1 MLPFARQCT
10 TAEAVY
16 VDVFPEYSALVNPQ
30 PLKADEVQQSL
41 RSDEALVFWLPGTET
56 TYVFALTR
64 EDLHALKI
72 GRKQLTERI
81 SGLRRGIDA
90 DVKAI
95 RGAALFDLGEAHALY

>member
-1 MLPFARQCT
+1 
-10 TAEAVY
+10 

-64 EDLHALKI
+64 EDFEWHALKI
-72 GRKQLTERI
+72 GANSSRKE
-81 SGLRRGIDA
+81 SAGS
-90 DVKAI
+90 
-95 RGAALFDLGEAHALY
+95 ALALMPT